1 MVCSF
6 AHASSREAFPPPGA
20 YISRLNCTA
29 RPGAPPSP
37 GLAVRLSRSE
47 KAGGWRLTEASR
59 APELK
64 ALVLTL
70 STAVREANAAV
81 ESRRR
86 QDLPARIIA
95 ICNPIIEGNKV
106 TTFSAPALLR
116 GPIADT

>member
-20 YISRLNCTA
+20 YISTKLHCEA
-29 RPGAPPSP
+29 GAPPSP